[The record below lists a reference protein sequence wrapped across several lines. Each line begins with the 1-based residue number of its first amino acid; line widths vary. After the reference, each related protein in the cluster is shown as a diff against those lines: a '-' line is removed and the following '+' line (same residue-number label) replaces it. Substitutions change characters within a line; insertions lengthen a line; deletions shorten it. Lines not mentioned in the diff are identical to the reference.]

1 MNISEQVQ
9 NLSKKLSGKIYYEY
23 DIKQLNWFNLG
34 GPAKVF
40 FKPNTLEELIF
51 FLKNF
56 SNSLPIKV
64 LGVGSNTL
72 IRDGGYD
79 GVIIKLGKNFSHLSK
94 LDDNTVIS
102 GSAVLDKQLS
112 NFAIENSIAGLEFL
126 SCIPGSIGGAIK
138 MNSGC
143 YDYDISKCIV
153 SIQTVDHVGIVKSID
168 AKKINFFYRGSDLSD
183 DLIFLSATFKG
194 EKEDNSKIKKKM
206 KEFSMAKNES
216 QPSRIKTCGSTFK
229 NPINQTQKKAWK
241 LIKEARC
248 EGIKIGDASISEK
261 HSNFFVNQGSATSN
275 DMENLINIVRE
286 KVFSTTG
293 IKLALELQII
303 GEKNE

>member
-1 MNISEQVQ
+1 MNISKQVQ
-9 NLSKKLSGKIYYEY
+9 DLSKKLPGRIYYEY
-23 DIKQLNWFNLG
+23 DMRRLNWFNLG
-34 GPAKVF
+34 GPTKVF

-153 SIQTVDHVGIVKSID
+153 SIQVVDCNGIVRTIKSE
-168 AKKINFFYRGSDLSD
+168 KINFFYRG
-183 DLIFLSATFKG
+183 
-194 EKEDNSKIKKKM
+194 
-206 KEFSMAKNES
+206 
-216 QPSRIKTCGSTFK
+216 
-229 NPINQTQKKAWK
+229 
-241 LIKEARC
+241 
-248 EGIKIGDASISEK
+248 
-261 HSNFFVNQGSATSN
+261 
-275 DMENLINIVRE
+275 
-286 KVFSTTG
+286 
-293 IKLALELQII
+293 
-303 GEKNE
+303 

>member
-1 MNISEQVQ
+1 MNILKQVQ
-9 NLSKKLSGKIYYEY
+9 DLSKKLPGKIYYEY
-23 DIKQLNWFNLG
+23 DMRRLNWFKLG

-79 GVIIKLGKNFSHLSK
+79 GVIIKLGKYFSHLSK
-94 LDDNTVIS
+94 LNDNTIIS

-112 NFAIENSIAGLEFL
+112 NFALENSIAGLEFL

-143 YDYDISKCIV
+143 YEYDISKYIV
-153 SIQTVDHVGIVKSID
+153 SIQVVDCNGIVRTIKS
-168 AKKINFFYRGSDLSD
+168 
-183 DLIFLSATFKG
+183 
-194 EKEDNSKIKKKM
+194 EKM
-206 KEFSMAKNES
+206 KDKRTRKYNQQKCTENRNRMKGDCRTD
-216 QPSRIKTCGSTFK
+216 SRVGAI
-229 NPINQTQKKAWK
+229 
-241 LIKEARC
+241 
-248 EGIKIGDASISEK
+248 
-261 HSNFFVNQGSATSN
+261 
-275 DMENLINIVRE
+275 
-286 KVFSTTG
+286 
-293 IKLALELQII
+293 
-303 GEKNE
+303 

>member
-1 MNISEQVQ
+1 MNISKQVQ
-9 NLSKKLSGKIYYEY
+9 NLSKKLPGKIFHEY
-23 DIKQLNWFNLG
+23 DMRRLNWFNLG
-34 GPAKVF
+34 GPTKVF

-153 SIQTVDHVGIVKSID
+153 SIQVVDCNGIVRTIKSE
-168 AKKINFFYRGSDLSD
+168 KINFFYRGSDLSD
-183 DLIFLSATFKG
+183 DLIFLSGTFKG
-194 EKEDNSKIKKKM
+194 KKQDGKKIKERMEKLLAIKKK
-206 KEFSMAKNES
+206 S
-216 QPSRIKTCGSTFK
+216 QPTGVKTCGSTFK
-229 NPINQTQKKAWK
+229 NPTNQTQKKAWE
-241 LIKEARC
+241 LIKEAQC
-248 EGIKIGDASISEK
+248 ENMKIGDATISEK

-275 DMENLINIVRE
+275 DMENLISLVRE
-286 KVFSTTG
+286 KVFNTTG
-293 IKLALELQII
+293 IKLELELQII
-303 GEKNE
+303 GEKK